1 MKIINLTNIPDKR
14 QDKNTTSLKFKHD
27 LIDFFQNIEGSEE
40 FICTEV
46 GISLGYSTSIL
57 AQLFKTVYA
66 LEYDGS
72 NVERAKKFNEK
83 HSNIIYR
90 TIDVYRED
98 WGVEETV
105 NVSFI
110 DCVHDYV
117 HVKQDI
123 SNSLKKGKEEI
134 YLVFDDYGNI
144 APVHQAIDDFIS
156 HGTGNPGQPELIKVT
171 YIGEPK
177 GNSPRVGLV
186 LQDWEGIIVKVK
198 L

>member
-1 MKIINLTNIPDKR
+1 METRKTVIDLTGIVDKMEN
-14 QDKNTTSLKFKHD
+14 KNTTSLKFKHD
-27 LIDFFQNIEGSEE
+27 LIDFFQNIEGSKE

-66 LEYDGS
+66 LEYDGN
-72 NVERAKKFNEK
+72 NVEHAKKFNEK

-98 WGVEETV
+98 WGISDHID
-105 NVSFI
+105 VSFI
-110 DCVHDYV
+110 DCVHDYI

-123 SNSLKKGKEEI
+123 VNSLKKGKKEL
-134 YLVFDDYGNI
+134 YLVFDDYGLI
-144 APVHQAIDDFIS
+144 PEVKRAVDDFIGS
-156 HGTGNPGQPELIKVT
+156 TDCTVTFIGHPTGTLVATDRVT
-171 YIGEPK
+171 K
-177 GNSPRVGLV
+177 AS
-186 LQDWEGIIVKVK
+186 EGIILKVN